1 MNSTMKTT
9 AYTDSFDVVTLKDI
23 RSEHEQSVLM
33 DSAWVRLSPV
43 ALLLIFMWLFVAN
56 FLGWW

>member
-1 MNSTMKTT
+1 MKTT
-9 AYTDSFDVVTLKDI
+9 AYADSFEVAEVKTI
-23 RSEHEQSVLM
+23 AAEHEQSVLT